1 MAAGLQKMIFM
12 WRKTFFFALI
22 LVLFLIP
29 WKVFSF
35 DCGDK
40 SKKLQVHIVP
50 HSHDDVGWLKTVDQY
65 FYGAERLIQAG
76 SVQYILDTVID
87 ELQKNANRTFIYVEI
102 AFFKRWWDEQNK
114 NKKEIVKKL
123 VKNKQ
128 LEFINGGW
136 SMNDEGFKTL
146 FYFLFF

>member
-1 MAAGLQKMIFM
+1 MAAGMQKTKILQNVLLIFGIIL
-12 WRKTFFFALI
+12 LI
-22 LVLFLIP
+22 NN
-29 WKVFSF
+29 KVSSF
-35 DCGDK
+35 DCNDK

-50 HSHDDVGWLKTVDQY
+50 HSHDDVGWLKTVDEY

-87 ELQKNANRTFIYVEI
+87 ELQKNPNRTFIYVEI
-102 AFFKRWWDEQNK
+102 AFFKRWWDEK
-114 NKKEIVKKL
+114 NNDVRNVVKKL

-136 SMNDEGFKTL
+136 SMNDEGEVPTF
-146 FYFLFF
+146 